1 MNQAHACLNF
11 IAMLT
16 TWAAGNEELQ
26 VTIALQRFTVGRI
39 RTHNNYHLLAYHV
52 YNVRISLRFKQI
64 PMAKVRTII
73 IIPKA
78 SQESR
83 IRLVAS
89 AWL

>member
-39 RTHNNYHLLAYHV
+39 RAHHIH
-52 YNVRISLRFKQI
+52 
-64 PMAKVRTII
+64 
-73 IIPKA
+73 
-78 SQESR
+78 
-83 IRLVAS
+83 
-89 AWL
+89 